1 MVIYI
6 YIITVLVHGAGKRI
20 KLIRIEEKSEEI
32 MVKYLT
38 NEFNEAKKKVINEK
52 IMNSEVYKG
61 LRRKER
67 KEYLEKEAN
76 EKLKEKLF
84 TKKSAELYY
93 KKIGSDLRSLEEYL
107 PSDLSVEGTS

>member
-6 YIITVLVHGAGKRI
+6 YIIPVLVHGAGLRI
-20 KLIRIEEKSEEI
+20 ELLRIEEKSEEI

-38 NEFNEAKKKVINEK
+38 NEYNEAKKKKVHEK
-52 IMNSEVYKG
+52 IMNSEAYKG

-76 EKLKEKLF
+76 EELKEKLF
-84 TKKSAELYY
+84 TEKSAELYH
-93 KKIGSDLRSLEEYL
+93 KKLGSNLRFLEKYL